1 MDREEVRGATTAD
14 AHMQPETKRDEAS
27 RASANRRRECA
38 RASAGCGSAPA
49 PTGPP
54 APVPPACARE
64 LCQMPI
70 NQEGH
75 VPRGIRVARPP
86 RLGCIIDVKVAPSGW
101 KTVG

>member
-54 APVPPACARE
+54 APVPPACAPSRE
-64 LCQMPI
+64 ARDLCQCRSIKRDMCL
-70 NQEGH
+70 E
-75 VPRGIRVARPP
+75 VYASRGRRGLVA
-86 RLGCIIDVKVAPSGW
+86 
-101 KTVG
+101 